1 MSKFNDLFF
10 PGGHKLGIERSR
22 TTILLIRHGEC
33 EGNREGLF
41 RGRSDFPLN
50 DSGKLQARAL
60 AEAVSTLSP
69 ARVFSGPLSR
79 ATETAQAV
87 CDRCSIPLEIRQG
100 FNNMALGKWEKRK
113 KSDVEQEYPEEWRL
127 WLSHPER
134 LHISGAETLSDVQR
148 RSFANLNALVNYHEG
163 ETFVVVSHRAV
174 LKPLLAAA
182 LGIGEPYFWR
192 THIDT
197 ASFSILTHEKER
209 GYCLVSLNQTSHL
222 EHLISEWV

>member
-1 MSKFNDLFF
+1 MNTAKT
-10 PGGHKLGIERSR
+10 R
-22 TTILLIRHGEC
+22 TTIILIRHGEC

-50 DSGKLQARAL
+50 DPGKLQAKAL
-60 AEAVSTLSP
+60 AGVVSSLLPSM
-69 ARVFSGPLSR
+69 VFSGPLSR
-79 ATETAQAV
+79 AVETAQII
-87 CDRCSIPLEIRQG
+87 CDSCSIPLEIRQG
-100 FNNMALGKWEKRK
+100 FNNMALGKWENRK
-113 KSDVEQEYPEEWRL
+113 KSEIEQEYPEEWRL

-148 RSFANLNALVNYHEG
+148 RSFANLNAIVNNHQG
-163 ETFVVVSHRAV
+163 ETIAVVSHRAV

-182 LGIGEPYFWR
+182 LDIGEPYFWR

-197 ASFSILTHEKER
+197 ASFSILFHEKER
-209 GYCLVSLNQTSHL
+209 GYCLVSLNQTYHL